1 MQFLS
6 TNEKI
11 MPIAYLVGVILLA
24 ISLNTACISCSVI
37 ILIIICSL
45 FIIETLLLFQKYKN
59 ANFDKLLKIWK
70 YAKYLI
76 MSFIAIW
83 AMANANEF
91 IYLQLRENP
100 NNYPLAVNA
109 LISVFTIVN
118 ITVVF
123 AWIFFIVA
131 MLFTWSGASI
141 FTRTGRSIALL
152 IFVSIYI
159 FYFDDITNGISKKV
173 IIHTSFYPNLQ
184 CMNPDLT
191 SKKIS
196 FTSDNNIVL
205 TYNEKRKKFEH
216 IKCNPFD
223 FTRKNI
229 P

>member
-1 MQFLS
+1 M
-6 TNEKI
+6 
-11 MPIAYLVGVILLA
+11 
-24 ISLNTACISCSVI
+24 SL
-37 ILIIICSL
+37 
-45 FIIETLLLFQKYKN
+45 
-59 ANFDKLLKIWK
+59 
-70 YAKYLI
+70 
-76 MSFIAIW
+76 IAIW
-83 AMANANEF
+83 AMGNANEF

-123 AWIFFIVA
+123 SWIFFIVA
-131 MLFTWSGASI
+131 MLFTWSGATI
-141 FTRTGRSIALL
+141 FTRVGRSIALFT
-152 IFVSIYI
+152 FVSIYI
-159 FYFDDITNGISKKV
+159 FYFDDITNGIGKKV

-184 CMNPDLT
+184 CINPDLT

-216 IKCNPFD
+216 EKCNPFD

>member
-1 MQFLS
+1 M
-6 TNEKI
+6 
-11 MPIAYLVGVILLA
+11 
-24 ISLNTACISCSVI
+24 ACSAL
-37 ILIIICSL
+37 ILIFLCSI
-45 FIIETLLLFQKYKN
+45 FIVEALQLLQKYKN

-70 YAKYLI
+70 YAQYMI
-76 MSFIAIW
+76 MSAIAIW
-83 AMANANEF
+83 AMGNANEF

-109 LISVFTIVN
+109 LILVFTIVN
-118 ITVVF
+118 ITVIF
-123 AWIFFIVA
+123 SWIFFIVA

-141 FTRTGRSIALL
+141 FIRAGRSIALL

-184 CMNPDLT
+184 CINPDLR
-191 SKKIS
+191 SKEIS

-216 IKCNPFD
+216 VKCNSHD